1 MGIKSYEFSYE
12 TQSKEHLST
21 NFGADFNTEAKV
33 KGVGG
38 ELNASANLNK
48 NKTQTQHTHQIQKHE
63 NMNETSVSSDE
74 LKKFIKDEEINL
86 NALPSFF
93 GERVKFYLKTG
104 QISGKI
110 ENCEKL
116 SSSLKEN
123 TEFLASLN
131 AQITL
136 LPSFISANLN
146 MNFAQKRT
154 YEFAKSITYKIK
166 F

>member
-12 TQSKEHLST
+12 TQSKEHLGT
-21 NFGADFNTEAKV
+21 KVGADFNAGAKV
-33 KGVGG
+33 KDVGG

-63 NMNETSVSSDE
+63 NMNETPVSSDE
-74 LKKFIKDEEINL
+74 LAQFIKDEGINL

-93 GERVKFYLKTG
+93 GERVKRYLENS
-104 QISGKI
+104 QISGNI
-110 ENCEKL
+110 QNCEKL
-116 SSSLKEN
+116 SYSLEEN
-123 TEFLASLN
+123 AEFLASLS
-131 AQITL
+131 AKVKL

-146 MNFAQKRT
+146 MNFNQKRT
-154 YEFAKSITYKIK
+154 YEFAKSITYDIK